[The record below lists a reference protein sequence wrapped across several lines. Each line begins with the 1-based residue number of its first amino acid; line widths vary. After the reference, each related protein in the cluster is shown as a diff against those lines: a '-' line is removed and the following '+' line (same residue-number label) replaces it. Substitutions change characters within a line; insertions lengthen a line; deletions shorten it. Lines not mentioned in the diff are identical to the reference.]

1 MRIYLK
7 LSIIYYTATYIYMF
21 LEDHVQNDDHG
32 DQPEN
37 TKQKDQKFIHPFL
50 CLSELNLTK
59 YF

>member
-1 MRIYLK
+1 
-7 LSIIYYTATYIYMF
+7 MF